1 MLLSDDG
8 LGVDL
13 VPIDDSRA
21 DLWDGDRLS
30 PSNRVGT
37 LIWASGGGN
46 TDLRACNRVKGISFR
61 LF

>member
-21 DLWDGDRLS
+21 DLWDRLS

-37 LIWASGGGN
+37 SIWASGGGN
-46 TDLRACNRVKGISFR
+46 TDLRACDRVKGISFR